1 MDIRDCLVNIHTD
14 LYRAGY
20 TEDGTEY
27 SAECYYIVVER
38 ADGKRLAHPA
48 IFKGCEVVE
57 NGEDGFFCFIDKRK
71 EAFKLAETLL
81 HRIDCFGSINESLWN
96 ETEPA
101 YGSPYFCKVKGF

>member
-14 LYRAGY
+14 LFKAGI
-20 TEDGTEY
+20 TEDGDEY

-38 ADGKRLAHPA
+38 ADGKRLAHPS
-48 IFKGCEVVE
+48 IFKGCESGYDDEGGV
-57 NGEDGFFCFIDKRK
+57 FFIDKRK

-101 YGSPYFCKVKGF
+101 YGSPYFCQVKGF